1 MHIGCEKYIFCDK
14 EEELIRKIFGERK
27 SVFFGG
33 EEKWRRKRRKIF
45 GKENSLTGR
54 SKRKK
59 IPGIGHYPLGPT
71 IIALKLQ
78 GAGTITFL
86 AIRNT
91 IIFNGP
97 AVAPLKIQL
106 LGLCNDY
113 WPLLRHPAPSFGRYF
128 F

>member
-1 MHIGCEKYIFCDK
+1 MAEEK
-14 EEELIRKIFGERK
+14 EENIWQRKFADL
-27 SVFFGG
+27 
-33 EEKWRRKRRKIF
+33 EE
-45 GKENSLTGR
+45 
-54 SKRKK
+54 KRKK
-59 IPGIGHYPLGPT
+59 IPGIGQYPLGPT